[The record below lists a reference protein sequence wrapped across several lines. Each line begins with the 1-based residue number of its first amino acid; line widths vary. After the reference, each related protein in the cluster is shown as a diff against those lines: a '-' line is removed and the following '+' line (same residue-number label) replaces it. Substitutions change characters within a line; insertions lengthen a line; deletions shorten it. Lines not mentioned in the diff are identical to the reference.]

1 MEISR
6 PLKQFKSLRLFINI
20 IFYPFKIVIYCI
32 KIQHFSQVTLYCFC
46 FQTFIADH
54 PEVAVIDPIES
65 VRLLSDRS
73 VYYPIMRECEIKDA
87 GTVFIKLN

>member
-1 MEISR
+1 M
-6 PLKQFKSLRLFINI
+6 
-20 IFYPFKIVIYCI
+20 
-32 KIQHFSQVTLYCFC
+32 TLYCFC

-87 GTVFIKLN
+87 GTVFYQAKLSIGAVFKFR

>member
-1 MEISR
+1 MVTFR
-6 PLKQFKSLRLFINI
+6 PSKQFKNLRFFTNI
-20 IFYPFKIVIYCI
+20 SIEMVVVSMQLTFLSGDIRF
-32 KIQHFSQVTLYCFC
+32 FC
-46 FQTFIADH
+46 VQTFIADH

-87 GTVFIKLN
+87 GTV